1 MIGGAM
7 KLDSRDK
14 TPNPVSLALTGMI
27 DMNRL
32 AQASLEASSTRLGE
46 TQSEVSSS
54 C

>member
-1 MIGGAM
+1 MIDGAM

-27 DMNRL
+27 DINHPV
-32 AQASLEASSTRLGE
+32 QASLEASSTRLGE
-46 TQSEVSSS
+46 TQLEVSSF